1 MREQYD
7 AVVVGSGPNGL
18 AAAITIAEA
27 GKSVLVLEAD
37 ATAGGGL
44 RTEEL
49 LEPEFRHD
57 VCSTVMALPP
67 ALPLFERV
75 GLDLVTPPAP
85 VAHPFDDG
93 TAALVERGVVQTA
106 AGLGVDGRE
115 YRRLMTPLVAHFRD
129 LLPMVL
135 GPPRPP
141 RHPYLLARFGLRG
154 LFSALWLAA
163 GSFQTREAQAIFAG
177 AAAHSL
183 LALDEPG
190 TGAFGLL
197 MLASAHAGG
206 WPVAHG
212 GSASVAQAMVR
223 RLGELGGEIEC
234 GRRVKSLDELPTHR
248 AVLLDLAPKGVLE
261 VAPRRFTRPYR
272 DALETFRYGPG
283 AFKID
288 WTLDAPIPWRSAK
301 CLRAATVHLGGTIEE
316 IAESELQV
324 SRGAHPARPFVV
336 LVQAS
341 LFDRSRVPDGKQV
354 AWAYCHV
361 PNDSDVDMTKVVEAQ
376 VERFAP
382 GFRDIVRRRSA
393 WTARRLEKEEP
404 NCVGGDVMGGRM
416 DLRGL
421 VARPVFSLNPYAT
434 PDPDIYL
441 CSAATP
447 PGGGVHGMCGVN
459 AARAALQSRLR

>member
-1 MREQYD
+1 VRQRYD
-7 AVVVGSGPNGL
+7 VVVVGSGPNGL

-85 VAHPFDDG
+85 LAHPFDDG

-129 LLPMVL
+129 LLPMVM

-206 WPVAHG
+206 WPVARG
-212 GSASVAQAMVR
+212 GSAAVAQAMVR
-223 RLGELGGEIEC
+223 RLRELGGEVEC
-234 GRRVKSLDELPTHR
+234 GRRVRSLDELPVHR

-261 VAPRRFTRPYR
+261 VAPRRFTRAYR

-324 SRGAHPARPFVV
+324 SRGAHPARPFVL

-421 VARPVFSLNPYAT
+421 VARPIFSLNPYAT

-459 AARAALQSRLR
+459 AARAALKSRLG

>member
-1 MREQYD
+1 MRQRYD
-7 AVVVGSGPNGL
+7 AVVVGAGPNGL

-67 ALPLFERV
+67 SLPLFERV

-85 VAHPFDDG
+85 LAHPFDDG

-115 YRRLMTPLVAHFRD
+115 YRRLMTPLVDHFRD

-190 TGAFGLL
+190 TGAFALL

-206 WPVAHG
+206 WPVARG
-212 GSASVAQAMVR
+212 GSAAVAHAMVR

-234 GRRVKSLDELPTHR
+234 GRSVRSLDELPAHR

-324 SRGAHPARPFVV
+324 SRGAHPARPFVL

-361 PNDSDVDMTKVVEAQ
+361 PNDSDVDMTNVVEAQ

-393 WTARRLEKEEP
+393 WTARRLEQEEP

-421 VARPVFSLNPYAT
+421 VARPIFSLNPYAT

-459 AARAALQSRLR
+459 AARAALKSRLR